1 MGHYDP
7 GKWQR
12 DRLYTRGRNEMS
24 FMTKLI
30 LTIFVLLIGALAY
43 MYQSEIARFFA
54 ESQDAVP
61 QQPTV
66 SAQPKATVVAPRVL
80 PPEQPRSESAG
91 QIYRCGN
98 TYSNT
103 PCEGGRQIA
112 QQSSLSVGASTTKE
126 IYLCKDFHGNLT
138 WESTACSAN
147 GRFIER
153 IARVPANISW
163 DEQVAIAREQ
173 RNRAHAN
180 ASEQVVPV
188 ATRPTGGKAN
198 AAECQAL
205 DERVNWLDNLGRIG
219 GGGYT
224 MDWIREER
232 RKARDRQFRIGC

>member
-7 GKWQR
+7 GGWQR
-12 DRLYTRGRNEMS
+12 DNPFTGGRNEMS
-24 FMTKLI
+24 FFTKFI
-30 LTIFVLLIGALAY
+30 LTMVVLLIGVLAY
-43 MYQSEIARFFA
+43 KYQTVILRFFVA
-54 ESQDAVP
+54 PPVAVP
-61 QQPTV
+61 QQPSVRPLPEPTV
-66 SAQPKATVVAPRVL
+66 IAPRVL

-103 PCEGGRQIA
+103 PCEGGKQIA

-138 WESTACSAN
+138 WESAACSVN

-153 IARVPANISW
+153 IARVSANMSW
-163 DEQVAIAREQ
+163 DEQVAIARQQ

-188 ATRPTGGKAN
+188 ANRPTGGKAN
-198 AAECQAL
+198 ASECRAL